1 MRIIAGK
8 YRSRKLITL
17 EGLATRPT
25 LDQTKEAIFSSLGG
39 YINDFVILDVFGG
52 SGALSLESIS
62 RGAKEAYIID
72 SNPDA
77 VKIIKK
83 NAENLGVGQ
92 ELHVYLGDYKK
103 ILERLNNKKFDIVF
117 LDPPFRMK
125 VIDELCQ
132 YLIENDMISD
142 GGKGWWNMRIGLY
155 PGTFD
160 PITNGH
166 LDIIK
171 RGSTLFDKLYIL
183 VANNINKK
191 TMFTVEE
198 RMNMIKE
205 ATKDIDNIEV
215 VTSDLLTVEY
225 AKSINAVA
233 MVRGLRMVSDFEYE
247 LQMAT
252 LNRCID
258 HNVETIFIM
267 SSHQYS
273 FLSSSSVKEIARFDG
288 DISSFVPKN
297 VEIALKNKLK

>member
-1 MRIIAGK
+1 
-8 YRSRKLITL
+8 
-17 EGLATRPT
+17 
-25 LDQTKEAIFSSLGG
+25 
-39 YINDFVILDVFGG
+39 
-52 SGALSLESIS
+52 
-62 RGAKEAYIID
+62 
-72 SNPDA
+72 
-77 VKIIKK
+77 
-83 NAENLGVGQ
+83 
-92 ELHVYLGDYKK
+92 
-103 ILERLNNKKFDIVF
+103 
-117 LDPPFRMK
+117 
-125 VIDELCQ
+125 
-132 YLIENDMISD
+132 
-142 GGKGWWNMRIGLY
+142 MRIGLY

-247 LQMAT
+247 LQLAT
-252 LNRCID
+252 TNEFID
-258 HNVETIFIM
+258 PEIDMVFFMTHLENTFI
-267 SSHQYS
+267 
-273 FLSSSSVKEIARFDG
+273 SSSTVKELFDQNV
-288 DISSFVPKN
+288 DISRLVPKQ
-297 VEIALKNKLK
+297 VIKALENKRK

>member
-1 MRIIAGK
+1 MR
-8 YRSRKLITL
+8 
-17 EGLATRPT
+17 
-25 LDQTKEAIFSSLGG
+25 
-39 YINDFVILDVFGG
+39 V
-52 SGALSLESIS
+52 
-62 RGAKEAYIID
+62 
-72 SNPDA
+72 
-77 VKIIKK
+77 
-83 NAENLGVGQ
+83 GV
-92 ELHVYLGDYKK
+92 
-103 ILERLNNKKFDIVF
+103 
-117 LDPPFRMK
+117 
-125 VIDELCQ
+125 
-132 YLIENDMISD
+132 
-142 GGKGWWNMRIGLY
+142 Y

-198 RMNMIKE
+198 RINMIKE
-205 ATKDIDNIEV
+205 VTKDIDNIEV
-215 VTSDLLTVEY
+215 VTSNLLTVEY
-225 AKSINAVA
+225 AKSINADV
-233 MVRGLRMVSDFEYE
+233 MLRGLRMVSDFEYE

-252 LNRCID
+252 LNKCID
-258 HNVETIFIM
+258 NNIETIFIM